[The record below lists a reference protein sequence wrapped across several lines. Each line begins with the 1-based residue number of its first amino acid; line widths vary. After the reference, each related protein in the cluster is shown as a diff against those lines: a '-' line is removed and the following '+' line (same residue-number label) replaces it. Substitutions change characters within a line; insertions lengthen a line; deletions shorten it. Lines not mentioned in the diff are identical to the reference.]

1 MPFQLVD
8 DVLMEILD
16 SAYRNNQHLPDYQLL
31 RTFSLVSKAWSYEAQ
46 KRLFSEGL
54 LTARSQVRKQD
65 PLTEAS
71 QSIYQGTNIF
81 VYLRAV

>member
-16 SAYRNNQHLPDYQLL
+16 SAYRNDQRLPDYQLL
-31 RTFSLVSKAWSYEAQ
+31 RAFSLVSKAWSYEAQ

-54 LTARSQVRKQD
+54 SATRLINRSKF
-65 PLTEAS
+65 AS
-71 QSIYQGTNIF
+71 
-81 VYLRAV
+81 